1 MRSNNV
7 LDAAT
12 IILMNI
18 FLDSTRILAADIWH
32 SAFRSDPMSQ
42 ETGLR
47 YRKIILE
54 KGGRYGEERALHK
67 FLGREPR
74 IDAYLSDLQI
84 D

>member
-1 MRSNNV
+1 MRSDNA
-7 LDAAT
+7 LDAAKSK
-12 IILMNI
+12 LMNI
-18 FLDSTRILAADIWH
+18 SLDSTRILAADIWR
-32 SAFRSDPMSQ
+32 STFRSDPMSQ
-42 ETGLR
+42 EAGLR

-54 KGGRYGEERALHK
+54 KGGRDGEERAVHE